1 MINIHIAKFFQKIGK
16 EKIVFYKDHHQDD
29 FFISKGSSGLISNAK
44 SVGTNVVEFDF
55 QQKKLSFVLNC
66 EEDEVQKIVAKS
78 FGYHQLNSRLEPIG
92 HFDSLSMIEKDSIV
106 ASVIFKIFPFYFER
120 ILKLLKSSGR
130 VSLSSWKNI
139 DNDFLDYYYFNMS
152 KNNDGLHSVVNYSVV
167 KRKRL
172 SKTLEEVVL
181 KNYTVSNE
189 YSSNFDIH
197 LNEDQQKE
205 FLKDKTG
212 SFTAKY
218 LTDLMNRGLETPDFL
233 HNYIVSLK
241 AFGNLDKI
249 KGRLASSN
257 YFVEMYL
264 KKINWDKKNQK

>member
-16 EKIVFYKDHHQDD
+16 EKIVFYKDYHQDD

-218 LTDLMNRGLETPDFL
+218 LTDLMNRGLEIPDFL